1 MSDTGRISCLRSR
14 TYSPSSSTGRCAH
27 LLYISADLAC
37 CRRKACCPF
46 CNQWNMAYRHQAQGK
61 GHRTLA
67 DGWCD
72 SAEFRKAGAGAT
84 IHASQRDQGWRG
96 HEGQNRSLINA
107 GFQADLSGL
116 QGTISRFIDKA
127 IFINVSGS
135 VDGVVWP
142 LHYADI
148 QLKHP
153 EKRFK
158 AGNTV
163 KCRVSPGN
171 RRQKSLPDVGVSA
184 VASRSSPSS
193 RKRAVSSSR

>member
-1 MSDTGRISCLRSR
+1 
-14 TYSPSSSTGRCAH
+14 
-27 LLYISADLAC
+27 
-37 CRRKACCPF
+37 
-46 CNQWNMAYRHQAQGK
+46 
-61 GHRTLA
+61 
-67 DGWCD
+67 
-72 SAEFRKAGAGAT
+72 
-84 IHASQRDQGWRG
+84 
-96 HEGQNRSLINA
+96 LINA

-116 QGTISRFIDKA
+116 QGTISRFTDKA

-163 KCRVSPGN
+163 KCRVSPVN